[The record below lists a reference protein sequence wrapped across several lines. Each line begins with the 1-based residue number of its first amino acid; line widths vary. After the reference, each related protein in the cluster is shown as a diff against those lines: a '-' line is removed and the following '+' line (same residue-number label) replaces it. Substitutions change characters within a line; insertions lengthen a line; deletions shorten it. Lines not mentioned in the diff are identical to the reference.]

1 MTLLYAPL
9 TAVNPCIPACQSALT
24 TLSGL
29 PDSCSHKYAS
39 DFHEGKPKGETM
51 ARFAAKTG
59 VTAALA
65 ATALL
70 GLAACSDPGATAA
83 TGPSPSGAS
92 SSSSTKEFN
101 LTPEQNRI
109 KVSVDSAAA
118 AQVPDAIKADG
129 KLTVVTTGGA
139 APLSLFAT
147 DNKTLI
153 GSEVDIAYA
162 VGETLGLQVEVLPVA
177 WADWPLGIE
186 SAKYEAVLSNVTVTE
201 ARKEKFDFATY
212 RNDLLGFYAKS
223 DSDIGEVKE
232 AKDVAGKRIIV
243 GSGTNQE
250 AILVRWDEENKKNGL
265 KPVDFQYYDDDSAS
279 QLALQSGRADLTFG
293 PNASAAYKAAK
304 DGKTKQVGTLEGGW
318 PLKAEIAFTTK
329 KGNGLAVAAQTA
341 LNKLIKDGNYGK
353 ILDRWGLS
361 SEAIPASELNPAGL
375 PKK

>member
-1 MTLLYAPL
+1 MA
-9 TAVNPCIPACQSALT
+9 I
-24 TLSGL
+24 
-29 PDSCSHKYAS
+29 
-39 DFHEGKPKGETM
+39 KPKP
-51 ARFAAKTG
+51 AA
-59 VTAALA
+59 VVALA
-65 ATALL
+65 VSALL
-70 GLAACSDPGATAA
+70 GLAACSDAGASAATA
-83 TGPSPSGAS
+83 P
-92 SSSSTKEFN
+92 SSSTTNASGKTFN
-101 LTPEQNRI
+101 LSPQQDRF
-109 KVSVDSAAA
+109 KVSADPSAAA
-118 AQVPDAIKADG
+118 LVPEAIKADG

-162 VGETLGLQVEVLPVA
+162 VGEALGLNVEVLPVA
-177 WADWPLGIE
+177 WADWPLGVE

-223 DSDIGEVKE
+223 DSGIGEIKE

-265 KPVDFQYYDDDSAS
+265 APVQFQYYDDDSAS
-279 QLALQSGRADLTFG
+279 SLALQSGRADLTFG
-293 PNASAAYKAAK
+293 PNAAAAYKAAQ
-304 DGKTKQVGTLEGGW
+304 DGKTKQVGTLNGGW
-318 PLKAEIAFTTK
+318 PLTAQIAFTTK
-329 KGNGLAVAAQTA
+329 KGNGLAVAAQAA
-341 LNKLIKDGNYGK
+341 LNHLIEDGTYAK

-361 SEAIPASELNPAGL
+361 SEAIQKSELNPAGL

>member
-1 MTLLYAPL
+1 
-9 TAVNPCIPACQSALT
+9 
-24 TLSGL
+24 
-29 PDSCSHKYAS
+29 
-39 DFHEGKPKGETM
+39 M
-51 ARFAAKTG
+51 ARFTAKSG

-83 TGPSPSGAS
+83 ASAPASNAS
-92 SSSSTKEFN
+92 STTSTKEFN
-101 LTPEQNRI
+101 LTPQQDRI
-109 KVSVDSAAA
+109 KVKVDSAAA
-118 AQVPDAIKADG
+118 ALVPDAIKADG
-129 KLTVVTTGGA
+129 KLTVVTTGGTP
-139 APLSLFAT
+139 PLSTFAT

-162 VGETLGLQVEVLPVA
+162 VGESLGLEVEVLPVA
-177 WADWPLGIE
+177 WADWPLGVE
-186 SAKYEAVLSNVTVTE
+186 SGKYEAVLSNVTVTE

-212 RNDLLGFYAKS
+212 RNDLLGFYAKT
-223 DSDIGEVKE
+223 DSDIAPIKE

-265 KPVDFQYYDDDSAS
+265 KPVEFQYYDDDSAS

-304 DGKTKQVGTLEGGW
+304 DGKTKEVGTLEGGW
-318 PLKAEIAFTTK
+318 PLKAEIAFTTQ
-329 KGNGLAVAAQTA
+329 KGNGLAVAAQGA
-341 LNKLIKDGNYGK
+341 LNTLIKDGSYAK

>member
-1 MTLLYAPL
+1 
-9 TAVNPCIPACQSALT
+9 
-24 TLSGL
+24 
-29 PDSCSHKYAS
+29 
-39 DFHEGKPKGETM
+39 M

-83 TGPSPSGAS
+83 TGSQGSAS
-92 SSSSTKEFN
+92 ASASSSTKEFN

-109 KVSVDSAAA
+109 KVQADPAAA

-129 KLTVVTTGGA
+129 KLTVVTTGGS

-177 WADWPLGIE
+177 WADWPLGVE
-186 SAKYEAVLSNVTVTE
+186 SGKYEAVLSNVTVTE

-223 DSDIGEVKE
+223 DSDIGQIKE
-232 AKDVAGKRIIV
+232 PKDVAGKRIIV

-318 PLKAEIAFTTK
+318 PLKAEIAFTTQ

>member
-1 MTLLYAPL
+1 
-9 TAVNPCIPACQSALT
+9 
-24 TLSGL
+24 
-29 PDSCSHKYAS
+29 
-39 DFHEGKPKGETM
+39 M
-51 ARFAAKTG
+51 ARFALKTG
-59 VTAALA
+59 ATAALA

-83 TGPSPSGAS
+83 TGTSAPASNAS
-92 SSSSTKEFN
+92 SSSSSAKEFN
-101 LTPEQNRI
+101 LTPQQDRI
-109 KVSVDSAAA
+109 RVSVDPAAA
-118 AQVPDAIKADG
+118 ALVPDAIKADG
-129 KLTVVTTGGA
+129 KLTVVTTGGTP
-139 APLSLFAT
+139 PLSTFAT

-162 VGETLGLQVEVLPVA
+162 VGESLGLQVEVLPVA
-177 WADWPLGIE
+177 WADWPLGVE
-186 SAKYEAVLSNVTVTE
+186 SGKYEAVLSNVTVTE

-265 KPVDFQYYDDDSAS
+265 KPVEFQYYDDDSAS

-304 DGKTKQVGTLEGGW
+304 DGKTKEVGTLEGGW
-318 PLKAEIAFTTK
+318 PLKAEIAFTTQ
-329 KGNGLAVAAQTA
+329 KGNGLAVAAQAA
-341 LNKLIKDGNYGK
+341 LNTLIKDGSYAK

>member
-1 MTLLYAPL
+1 
-9 TAVNPCIPACQSALT
+9 
-24 TLSGL
+24 
-29 PDSCSHKYAS
+29 
-39 DFHEGKPKGETM
+39 M
-51 ARFAAKTG
+51 ARFTTKTG
-59 VTAALA
+59 VTVALA
-65 ATALL
+65 VTALL

-83 TGPSPSGAS
+83 TGSGSAS
-92 SSSSTKEFN
+92 ASATAKQFN
-101 LTPEQNRI
+101 LSPVQDRI
-109 KVSVDSAAA
+109 KVDVDSAAA

-129 KLTVVTTGGA
+129 KLTVVTTGGTP
-139 APLSLFAT
+139 PLSLFAS

-162 VGETLGLQVEVLPVA
+162 VGGTLGLEVEVRPVA
-177 WADWPLGIE
+177 WADWPLGVE
-186 SAKYEAVLSNVTVTE
+186 SGKYEAVLSNVTVTE

-223 DSDIGEVKE
+223 DSDISQVKE

-293 PNASAAYKAAK
+293 PNASAAYKAAQ
-304 DGKTKQVGTLEGGW
+304 DGKTKQVGTVEGGW

-329 KGNGLAVAAQTA
+329 KGNGLAVAAQSA
-341 LNKLIKDGNYGK
+341 LNKLIKDGNYGR
-353 ILDRWGLS
+353 ILERWGLS

>member
-1 MTLLYAPL
+1 
-9 TAVNPCIPACQSALT
+9 
-24 TLSGL
+24 
-29 PDSCSHKYAS
+29 
-39 DFHEGKPKGETM
+39 M
-51 ARFAAKTG
+51 ARFAGKTG

-65 ATALL
+65 IVALL

-83 TGPSPSGAS
+83 TGATAPQGSAGANAS
-92 SSSSTKEFN
+92 SSAPAKQFN
-101 LTPEQNRI
+101 LTPEQNRV
-109 KVSVDSAAA
+109 KVTVEPEAAA
-118 AQVPDAIKADG
+118 KVPDAIKADG
-129 KLTVVTTGGA
+129 KLTVATTGGT

-162 VGETLGLQVEVLPVA
+162 VGESLGLQVEVLPVA
-177 WADWPLGIE
+177 WADWPLGVE
-186 SAKYEAVLSNVTVTE
+186 SGKYEAVLSNVTVTE

-223 DSDIGEVKE
+223 DSSIGEIKE

-265 KPVDFQYYDDDSAS
+265 KPVEFQYYDDDSAS
-279 QLALQSGRADLTFG
+279 SLALQSGRADLTFG
-293 PNASAAYKAAK
+293 PNAAAAYKAAK

-329 KGNGLAVAAQTA
+329 KDNGLAVAAQAA
-341 LNKLIKDGNYGK
+341 LNKLIKDGSYAQ
-353 ILDRWGLS
+353 ILDRWGLA

>member
-1 MTLLYAPL
+1 
-9 TAVNPCIPACQSALT
+9 
-24 TLSGL
+24 
-29 PDSCSHKYAS
+29 
-39 DFHEGKPKGETM
+39 M
-51 ARFAAKTG
+51 ARFAVKTG

-83 TGPSPSGAS
+83 TNATAPSSNAS
-92 SSSSTKEFN
+92 SGSTTKEFN
-101 LTPEQNRI
+101 LTPQQDRI
-109 KVSVDSAAA
+109 KVAVDSAAA
-118 AQVPDAIKADG
+118 ALVPDAIKADG
-129 KLTVVTTGGA
+129 KLTVVTTGGTP
-139 APLSLFAT
+139 PLSTFAT

-177 WADWPLGIE
+177 WADWPLGVE
-186 SAKYEAVLSNVTVTE
+186 SGKYEAVLSNVTVTE

-223 DSDIGEVKE
+223 DSNIGEIKE

-265 KPVDFQYYDDDSAS
+265 QPVAFQYYDDDSAS

-329 KGNGLAVAAQTA
+329 KGNGLAVAAQAA
-341 LNKLIKDGNYGK
+341 LNTLIKDGDYGK

>member
-1 MTLLYAPL
+1 
-9 TAVNPCIPACQSALT
+9 
-24 TLSGL
+24 
-29 PDSCSHKYAS
+29 
-39 DFHEGKPKGETM
+39 M

-59 VTAALA
+59 LAAALA

-83 TGPSPSGAS
+83 TAPSSGS
-92 SSSSTKEFN
+92 SSSAAAKDFN
-101 LTPEQNRI
+101 LSPEQDRI
-109 KVSVDSAAA
+109 KVTVDSAAA
-118 AQVPDAIKADG
+118 ALVPEAIKADG
-129 KLTVVTTGGA
+129 KLTVASTGGTP
-139 APLSLFAT
+139 PLSLFAT

-153 GSEVDIAYA
+153 GSEVDLAYA
-162 VGETLGLQVEVLPVA
+162 IGESLGLQVEVLPVA
-177 WADWPLGIE
+177 WADWPLGVE
-186 SAKYEAVLSNVTVTE
+186 SGKYEAVLSNVTVTE

-212 RNDLLGFYAKS
+212 RNDLLGFYAKA
-223 DSDIGEVKE
+223 DSDISEVKE
-232 AKDVAGKRIIV
+232 AKDVAGKRVIV

-265 KPVDFQYYDDDSAS
+265 KPVEFQYYDDDSAS

-304 DGKTKQVGTLEGGW
+304 DGKTKEVGTLNGGW

-329 KGNGLAVAAQTA
+329 KDNGLAAAAQA
-341 LNKLIKDGNYGK
+341 AINHLIKDGSYAK

>member
-1 MTLLYAPL
+1 
-9 TAVNPCIPACQSALT
+9 
-24 TLSGL
+24 
-29 PDSCSHKYAS
+29 
-39 DFHEGKPKGETM
+39 M

-83 TGPSPSGAS
+83 TGATAPASNAS
-92 SSSSTKEFN
+92 SSATKEFN

-109 KVSVDSAAA
+109 KVEVDSAAA

-139 APLSLFAT
+139 APLSLFAS

-177 WADWPLGIE
+177 WADWPLGVE
-186 SAKYEAVLSNVTVTE
+186 SGKYEAVLSNVTVTE

-329 KGNGLAVAAQTA
+329 KGNGLALAAQTA

>member
-1 MTLLYAPL
+1 
-9 TAVNPCIPACQSALT
+9 
-24 TLSGL
+24 
-29 PDSCSHKYAS
+29 
-39 DFHEGKPKGETM
+39 M
-51 ARFAAKTG
+51 ARFAGKTG

-83 TGPSPSGAS
+83 TAPS
-92 SSSSTKEFN
+92 SSSSTAAKEFN
-101 LTPEQNRI
+101 LTPEQDRI
-109 KVSVDSAAA
+109 KVTVDSEAAA
-118 AQVPDAIKADG
+118 LVPDAIKADG
-129 KLTVVTTGGA
+129 KLTVVTTGGTP
-139 APLSLFAT
+139 PLSLFAS

-177 WADWPLGIE
+177 WADWPLGVE
-186 SAKYEAVLSNVTVTE
+186 SGKYEAVLSNVTVTE

-223 DSDIGEVKE
+223 DSDIGEIKE

-265 KPVDFQYYDDDSAS
+265 KPVEFQYYDDDSAS

-329 KGNGLAVAAQTA
+329 KDNGLAVAAQSA

>member
-1 MTLLYAPL
+1 
-9 TAVNPCIPACQSALT
+9 
-24 TLSGL
+24 
-29 PDSCSHKYAS
+29 
-39 DFHEGKPKGETM
+39 M

-59 VTAALA
+59 LTAALA

-83 TGPSPSGAS
+83 TAPSSGSSTAS
-92 SSSSTKEFN
+92 SSAAKDFN
-101 LTPEQNRI
+101 LSPEQDRI
-109 KVSVDSAAA
+109 KVTVDSAAA
-118 AQVPDAIKADG
+118 ALVPEAIKADG
-129 KLTVVTTGGA
+129 KLTVVSTGGTP
-139 APLSLFAT
+139 PLSLFAT

-153 GSEVDIAYA
+153 GSEVDLAYA
-162 VGETLGLQVEVLPVA
+162 IGESLGLQVEVLPVA
-177 WADWPLGIE
+177 WADWPLGVE
-186 SAKYEAVLSNVTVTE
+186 SGKYEAVLSNVTVTE

-212 RNDLLGFYAKS
+212 RNDLLGFYAKA
-223 DSDIGEVKE
+223 DSDISEVKE
-232 AKDVAGKRIIV
+232 AKDVAGKRVIV

-265 KPVDFQYYDDDSAS
+265 KPVEFQYYDDDSAS

-304 DGKTKQVGTLEGGW
+304 DGKTKEVGTLNGGW

-329 KGNGLAVAAQTA
+329 KDNGLAAAAQA
-341 LNKLIKDGNYGK
+341 AINHLIKDGSYGK

-361 SEAIPASELNPAGL
+361 SEAIPTSELNPAGL

>member
-1 MTLLYAPL
+1 
-9 TAVNPCIPACQSALT
+9 
-24 TLSGL
+24 
-29 PDSCSHKYAS
+29 
-39 DFHEGKPKGETM
+39 M
-51 ARFAAKTG
+51 ARFALKTG
-59 VTAALA
+59 ATAALA

-83 TGPSPSGAS
+83 TGAS
-92 SSSSTKEFN
+92 APASNASSSSTKEFN
-101 LTPEQNRI
+101 LTPQQDRI
-109 KVSVDSAAA
+109 KVTVDSAAA
-118 AQVPDAIKADG
+118 ALVPDAIKADG
-129 KLTVVTTGGA
+129 KLTVVTTGGTP
-139 APLSLFAT
+139 PLSTFAT

-162 VGETLGLQVEVLPVA
+162 VGESLGLQVEVLPVA
-177 WADWPLGIE
+177 WADWPLGVE
-186 SAKYEAVLSNVTVTE
+186 SGKYEAVLSNVTVTE

-212 RNDLLGFYAKS
+212 RNDLLGFYAKT
-223 DSDIGEVKE
+223 DSDISTIKE

-265 KPVDFQYYDDDSAS
+265 KPVEFQYYDDDSAS

-304 DGKTKQVGTLEGGW
+304 DGKTKEVGTVEGGW
-318 PLKAEIAFTTK
+318 PLKAEIAFTTQ
-329 KGNGLAVAAQTA
+329 KGNGLAVAAQAA
-341 LNKLIKDGNYGK
+341 LNTLIKDGSYAK